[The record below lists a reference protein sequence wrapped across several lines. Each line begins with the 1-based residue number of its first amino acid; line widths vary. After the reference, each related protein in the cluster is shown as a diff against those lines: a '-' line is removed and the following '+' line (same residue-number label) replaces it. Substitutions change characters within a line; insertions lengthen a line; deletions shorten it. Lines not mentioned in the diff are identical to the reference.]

1 MRHLRCKRGKRGTGY
16 QPNAGPTSVECI
28 VCVVW
33 DQMENKSNVTLISS
47 FNYCSCFYNN
57 ISACVHIQSIGITM
71 CTLQC
76 PSKKKSHL
84 YKKCQRF
91 NLFLSSLL
99 ELKPNV
105 LCLYFSGQWEV
116 TVRRNAGPRC
126 PSTSPQGPWQLLG
139 Q

>member
-76 PSKKKSHL
+76 PSKKKSSL
-84 YKKCQRF
+84 QEMSAFQPLLVISLGIKAKCSLFIFFRPVGGDCQKKCRSQV
-91 NLFLSSLL
+91 
-99 ELKPNV
+99 P
-105 LCLYFSGQWEV
+105 
-116 TVRRNAGPRC
+116 
-126 PSTSPQGPWQLLG
+126 
-139 Q
+139 